1 VAMVLEAPTFPPADL
16 VRAASCRLWV
26 KSGSW
31 ACTSRVA
38 CCRAWRTL
46 DIKTSSRWLALP
58 AQVPP
63 PPPPRLPFL
72 YSFPLHMHAPDVPP
86 HVVRSS
92 FDPGLYRRRQGA
104 LGASGAVSAITM
116 FSVCVNPRA
125 TFMLWMV
132 LPVPAIVFGVGYVAY
147 DLWGA
152 YTGTSNTGV
161 LLLGLCVL
169 VGLCSHARWWQCCV
183 SGQHGT
189 AHAGHLGGAL
199 AGVAYYLLIRKR
211 LIRRW

>member
-1 VAMVLEAPTFPPADL
+1 MQVVGQKRFVGLYLAGGLLSSLAYLGYQNIKPLA
-16 VRAASCRLWV
+16 RIA
-26 KSGSW
+26 G
-31 ACTSRVA
+31 TSP
-38 CCRAWRTL
+38 
-46 DIKTSSRWLALP
+46 S
-58 AQVPP
+58 PP